1 MSQSLLKFTFHLCM
15 GVRTQSESIIKSKLP
30 EALEEMSHQIVIGFG
45 FVFDWDFRHEISLLI
60 WLQKNIN
67 SYKKEWEWLL
77 TVPSFYIVNT

>member
-1 MSQSLLKFTFHLCM
+1 MV
-15 GVRTQSESIIKSKLP
+15 VRTQSESIIKSKLS
-30 EALEEMSHQIVIGFG
+30 EALEEMSHHIVIGFG

-60 WLQKNIN
+60 QYLQKNIN